1 MNCSAQMQ
9 FVLVCVPLFGGVH
22 RGALQCSRD
31 HAPESHSY
39 LSLGSGCIGD
49 SALCVS
55 ILILGG
61 ADARRGDEFRPKWEA
76 CYVFLLQTIS

>member
-1 MNCSAQMQ
+1 M
-9 FVLVCVPLFGGVH
+9 LVCVSLFGGVH
-22 RGALQCSRD
+22 RGASLCSRD

-55 ILILGG
+55 ILIPGG
-61 ADARRGDEFRPKWEA
+61 ADAWRGGEFRPKWEA
-76 CYVFLLQTIS
+76 CYVVLFQTIS